1 MWTSL
6 GTTVQLTSLQMPDF
20 LALHASCHHGFP
32 LSFATGWTPEEWFGS
47 DLGFW
52 LSQVQE
58 EVCVP
63 PNTPSPLRPCWLQW
77 KSISGGGLQPRIPEK
92 TDCALSVHPSYTG
105 VPATRL
111 ALLRAAGTAAGWTD
125 GALPS
130 GS

>member
-63 PNTPSPLRPCWLQW
+63 PNTPSPLRPCWL
-77 KSISGGGLQPRIPEK
+77 
-92 TDCALSVHPSYTG
+92 
-105 VPATRL
+105 
-111 ALLRAAGTAAGWTD
+111 
-125 GALPS
+125 
-130 GS
+130 